1 MRKNFIKTTSILM
14 SVMLMATTNVV
25 AEESEYYNEN
35 QNSKNQY
42 LGLDKDDFL
51 STQDYEKYLLSL
63 SPEQQI
69 STFSMPDLKP
79 TKTVKSNVTYNFN
92 FSSAACSLAI

>member
-1 MRKNFIKTTSILM
+1 MRKNFIKTTAILM

-35 QNSKNQY
+35 QNSENQY

-69 STFSMPDLKP
+69 STFSMQ
-79 TKTVKSNVTYNFN
+79 
-92 FSSAACSLAI
+92 I

>member
-1 MRKNFIKTTSILM
+1 MRKNFIKTTAILM

-42 LGLDKDDFL
+42 L
-51 STQDYEKYLLSL
+51 
-63 SPEQQI
+63 
-69 STFSMPDLKP
+69 
-79 TKTVKSNVTYNFN
+79 
-92 FSSAACSLAI
+92 

>member
-1 MRKNFIKTTSILM
+1 MRKNFIKTTAILM

-35 QNSKNQY
+35 QNSKIQY

-51 STQDYEKYLLSL
+51 
-63 SPEQQI
+63 
-69 STFSMPDLKP
+69 
-79 TKTVKSNVTYNFN
+79 
-92 FSSAACSLAI
+92 

>member
-1 MRKNFIKTTSILM
+1 MRKNFIKTTAILM

-35 QNSKNQY
+35 QNSENQY

-51 STQDYEKYLLSL
+51 SIMKNIYYL
-63 SPEQQI
+63 
-69 STFSMPDLKP
+69 
-79 TKTVKSNVTYNFN
+79 
-92 FSSAACSLAI
+92 